1 MLRDYDNIMPEQEA
15 AETVVFGQWWDRFFE
30 QQGISQDTA
39 FDLECGMRTIR
50 DFKEMF
56 MNDFPLQ
63 ESTLT
68 YLPGV
73 AYSSDRETFL
83 NFLESSMNTFAKMG
97 FFRTQR

>member
-1 MLRDYDNIMPEQEA
+1 MIRDYDSITPEQEA
-15 AETVVFGQWWDRFFE
+15 AETVVFGQWWDWFFE

-39 FDLECGMRTIR
+39 FEFECGTRTIR

-73 AYSSDRETFL
+73 ACSSDRERFL
-83 NFLESSMNTFAKMG
+83 LFLRGSMESFAELGILK
-97 FFRTQR
+97 